1 MIASSFMAVYSMAVD
16 AILQC
21 YLLDDELSK
30 ARGDFAPRHAPYPLL
45 DFMGKERDKLL
56 VAGKRKTQSCCC

>member
-1 MIASSFMAVYSMAVD
+1 MAVYGMAVD

-21 YLLDDELSK
+21 YLVDEEMAKS
-30 ARGDFAPRHAPYPLL
+30 RGDFAPRHAPYPLL

-56 VAGKRKTQSCCC
+56 VMSKRKSQSRGCCS